1 MVSGKFFLLIFIVF
15 EIKKT
20 LLIIQ
25 QFKEDNAHFT
35 AVLTNLSQAISQM
48 EWPDMLAVLV

>member
-35 AVLTNLSQAISQM
+35 AVLTNLSQAIGQM